1 MNRDDIIR
9 MAEEADAYADKK
21 LGLGEWHPDKHEVR
35 DEQFAKLVAAAQRE
49 ESAELAQEMIDVEYM
64 LDDFAKSI
72 RRGMRRMCDD
82 GRPKWLKDSMEVA
95 AEREACAK
103 VCEIVWDSRAGLES
117 GTAIECADAIRARGE
132 NDSLPRVIR
141 ARGK

>member
-9 MAEEADAYADKK
+9 MAEEADAFADKK
-21 LGLGEWHPDKHEVR
+21 LGLGEWHPDKREVR

-72 RRGMRRMCDD
+72 RIGMRRMCDD
-82 GRPKWLKDSMEVA
+82 GRPKWLKISMEVA
-95 AEREACAK
+95 AEREECCK
-103 VCEIVWDSRAGLES
+103 IVYGQCESDNVAQR
-117 GTAIECADAIRARGE
+117 TVDAIRARGT
-132 NDSLPRVIR
+132 
-141 ARGK
+141 K

>member
-9 MAEEADAYADKK
+9 MAREAGAAEPSSLYGRTDYVVMTQSE
-21 LGLGEWHPDKHEVR
+21 LER
-35 DEQFAKLVAAAQRE
+35 FANLVAAAQRE

-72 RRGMRRMCDD
+72 RIGMRRLCDD
-82 GRPKWLKDSMEVA
+82 GRPKWLKDSMQVA

-103 VCEIVWDSRAGLES
+103 VCDTLQQFGDEAMFGPYWKRACVD
-117 GTAIECADAIRARGE
+117 CAEAIRARSVNNGT
-132 NDSLPRVIR
+132 R
-141 ARGK
+141 

>member
-1 MNRDDIIR
+1 MNRNDIIR

-35 DEQFAKLVAAAQRE
+35 DEHFAKLVAAAQRE

-72 RRGMRRMCDD
+72 RIGMRRMCDD
-82 GRPKWLKDSMEVA
+82 GRPKWLKDSMQVA

-103 VCEIVWDSRAGLES
+103 LCEEDGLLW
-117 GTAIECADAIRARGE
+117 GKKYAAAIRARGV
-132 NDSLPRVIR
+132 NN
-141 ARGK
+141 GT